1 MFLRAKGSKEVA
13 IRSAVGSWGSNGRP
27 GRRASSSPVRGGEDG
42 CGRDY
47 RAAQRW
53 CIGMESWG
61 DSSRLE
67 RDREIAVDQVFARG
81 GGPQSPKPQSGG
93 VPRDRC
99 AIR

>member
-1 MFLRAKGSKEVA
+1 M
-13 IRSAVGSWGSNGRP
+13 I
-27 GRRASSSPVRGGEDG
+27 
-42 CGRDY
+42 

-53 CIGMESWG
+53 YMRMESSG

-67 RDREIAVDQVFARG
+67 RDREIADNRVVARG

-93 VPRDRC
+93 VPRDRY